1 MLATVTINYWHAVVA
16 AIVAFVIG
24 GLWYGPLFGKTWM
37 KLSGITMQKS
47 KSAKKKASK
56 SMVIGF
62 ILTVV
67 TAIALA
73 CLLAHTQAGTMAE
86 ALQVAFV
93 LWLGFMM
100 PVEAGSVIWEGKSF
114 KLLALNSLHSL
125 VSVFVMAAIIFAW
138 V

>member
-37 KLSGITMQKS
+37 KLSGVTMK
-47 KSAKKKASK
+47 KTKEGKKKASK

-62 ILTVV
+62 ILTAV
-67 TAIALA
+67 TAFALS
-73 CLLAHTQAGTMAE
+73 CILAHTQAGTMAE

-100 PVEAGSVIWEGKSF
+100 PVEAGSVIWEGKPF
-114 KLLALNSLHSL
+114 KLLALNALHSL
-125 VSVFVMAAIIFAW
+125 VTVFVMAAIIFAW